1 MAAGAGPFA
10 RSPLLLVTAVVL
22 AVGAAA
28 RLPPLLSWSA
38 PLPRPD
44 RAAAT
49 TGWAEL
55 RSLEPANGPE
65 PAAPPPTPPEPP
77 PAAAAERTVPL
88 PTATRPVPSDPL
100 TATALQELADELGRH
115 QAALAEREHRVALR
129 EAVLAAVAERIDQ
142 QLTRLEAVK
151 GELER
156 LNGAVS
162 AENRAKIAQMVKV
175 YEAMKAKSAA
185 AVFEPM
191 PLELLLPIVRG
202 MRETKVA
209 AIVAEMDPAKARA
222 LTAELLRGAAPQ
234 P

>member
-55 RSLEPANGPE
+55 RSVEPANGPE
-65 PAAPPPTPPEPP
+65 PAAPPPEPP

-88 PTATRPVPSDPL
+88 PTATRPAPSDPL

-142 QLTRLEAVK
+142 QLTRLEAVR

-156 LNGAVS
+156 LNGAVA

-222 LTAELLRGAAPQ
+222 LTAELLRGAAP
-234 P
+234 PP